1 MGNSEIKETKG
12 ATVTP
17 GSFPKVDLKN
27 KLTKEQY
34 HVTQEKGTERAF
46 TGMYW
51 NTKEEGSYHC
61 VVCDEKLFDSSTK
74 FDSGT
79 GWPSFYDI
87 VKGKVDQEVDKSMR
101 MTRIEVHCSNCKAHL
116 GHLFRD
122 GPLPTGLRYCI
133 NSASLL
139 FKKR

>member
-1 MGNSEIKETKG
+1 MGNTEIKETKG
-12 ATVTP
+12 STST
-17 GSFPKVDLKN
+17 SETFTNDELKK

-46 TGMYW
+46 SGAYW

-79 GWPSFYDI
+79 GWPSFYDAI
-87 VKGKVDQEVDKSMR
+87 KGKVEEEVDKSLW
-101 MTRIEVHCSNCKAHL
+101 MTRIEVHCFRCKAHI

-122 GPLPTGLRYCI
+122 GPLPTGLRYCA

-139 FKKR
+139 FIKK